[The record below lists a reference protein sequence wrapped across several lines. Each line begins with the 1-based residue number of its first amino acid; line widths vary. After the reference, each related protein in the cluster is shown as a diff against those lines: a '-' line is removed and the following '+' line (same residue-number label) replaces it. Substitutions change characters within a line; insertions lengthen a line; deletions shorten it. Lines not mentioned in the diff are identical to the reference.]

1 MLRTLWDRLLRREQH
16 EREPGKSPEER
27 SFADDGIVAKKDDRY
42 AAEHMGAGDL
52 SNLIDDGRPKRLY

>member
-16 EREPGKSPEER
+16 AREPGVSAEER
-27 SFADDGIVAKKDDRY
+27 TFADDGIVEKKDDRY

-52 SNLIDDGRPKRLY
+52 SNLLDDGKPKRLY